1 MARGLVL
8 DDRYRIDEVV
18 GVGGMSTVYRARD
31 ELLGRDVAV
40 KLFPPTPS
48 ADDLRRQEAEIA
60 VLAQLNHP
68 NLVILLDAGSAFA
81 GGPAPRTYIVM
92 EFVAG
97 PTLAALLKACLLY
110 TSDAA
115 DEEDSV
121 DLGGRRI
128 IKKKNKELTAKT

>member
-60 VLAQLNHP
+60 VLAQVNHP
-68 NLVILLDAGSAFA
+68 NLVILLDAGSGFA
-81 GGPAPRTYIVM
+81 GGPAPQTYIVM
-92 EFVAG
+92 ELVAG
-97 PTLAALLKACLLY
+97 PTLAALLQVGPCLLY
-110 TSDAA
+110 TSPSPRD
-115 DEEDSV
+115 
-121 DLGGRRI
+121 
-128 IKKKNKELTAKT
+128 